1 MMEVKGKATRTL
13 EDMRRAALRV
23 AQGELI
29 GRTVC
34 ALGKREVRGVIVD
47 ETRET
52 LVVQSA
58 GKRVTL
64 LKRQQVFE
72 FSEQGAMVRVQGAM
86 LAKRPEDRLKLRIR
100 W

>member
-29 GRTVC
+29 GRTVR

-52 LVVQSA
+52 LVVQSG
-58 GKRVTL
+58 GKRVPL
-64 LKRQQVFE
+64 LKRQQVVE

>member
-29 GRTVC
+29 GRTVR
-34 ALGKREVRGVIVD
+34 ALGKREGRGVIVD